1 MHNEPVRKIDTE
13 QLQQLIN
20 NGSLE
25 NGRTVIT
32 EFFDKIGFC
41 ELKSVLLRL
50 YISTDI
56 YLTAKSFA
64 QKFGI
69 SDDEFVSLFGTVDDI
84 EKLSTP
90 DKSVGYFTEMLL
102 QCIKWRTKVVS
113 KSGGEFAAKVKKF
126 IEENYP
132 HEDLSLKDAADY
144 MNFTPT
150 YFSGLFKKE
159 MGVNFVTY
167 LTEIR
172 VEKAKTLLCCTNKK
186 VYEIAYEVG
195 FGDYRYFSQIF
206 KKHTGLT
213 PQEFKAQ
220 KNNTNFA

>member
-1 MHNEPVRKIDTE
+1 
-13 QLQQLIN
+13 
-20 NGSLE
+20 
-25 NGRTVIT
+25 
-32 EFFDKIGFC
+32 
-41 ELKSVLLRL
+41 
-50 YISTDI
+50 
-56 YLTAKSFA
+56 
-64 QKFGI
+64 
-69 SDDEFVSLFGTVDDI
+69 
-84 EKLSTP
+84 
-90 DKSVGYFTEMLL
+90 
-102 QCIKWRTKVVS
+102 
-113 KSGGEFAAKVKKF
+113 
-126 IEENYP
+126 
-132 HEDLSLKDAADY
+132 

-150 YFSGLFKKE
+150 YFSSLFKKE